1 MLLSFC
7 HEKVV
12 VIAAVLNVVE
22 LHFFFLQILNF
33 EA

>member
-22 LHFFFLQILNF
+22 LHFFFF
-33 EA
+33 TDSEF